1 MKRMNEA
8 NFKRFLIACL
18 FAFLVACSSS
28 QPSLSPLAK
37 DAVILA
43 YGDSL
48 TFGTGANSDTE
59 SYPAVLAQLTQRRVV
74 NAGIPGEVSSEGL
87 ERLTSMLEQ
96 HQPDL
101 VVLCNGGNDLIRRLD
116 KRQLQNNLNQMIQLI
131 KQHNAQVVMIAV
143 PTLGLG
149 LTVPDLYPQVAL
161 QHQLPIEMDVLVDVE
176 SQPALKSDPIH
187 PNAEGYRIM
196 ANQIYHLLQQTGAVN

>member
-101 VVLCNGGNDLIRRLD
+101 VVLCHWGNDLIRRLD
-116 KRQLQNNLNQMIQLI
+116 KRQLQNNLNQMIELI

-143 PTLGLG
+143 PTIGLG
-149 LTVPDLYPQVAL
+149 LTVPDSVSYTHLT
-161 QHQLPIEMDVLVDVE
+161 LPTILLV
-176 SQPALKSDPIH
+176 
-187 PNAEGYRIM
+187 
-196 ANQIYHLLQQTGAVN
+196 

>member
-101 VVLCNGGNDLIRRLD
+101 VVLCHGGNYLILRLD
-116 KRQLQNNLNQMIQLI
+116 KRQLQNNLNQMIELI

-149 LTVPDLYPQVAL
+149 LTVPDLYPQVEL
-161 QHQLPIEMDVLVDVE
+161 QHQLQIEMDVLVDVE

>member
-18 FAFLVACSSS
+18 FAFLVACSIS

-101 VVLCNGGNDLIRRLD
+101 VVLCHGGNDLIRRLD
-116 KRQLQNNLNQMIQLI
+116 KRQLQNNLNQMI
-131 KQHNAQVVMIAV
+131 
-143 PTLGLG
+143 
-149 LTVPDLYPQVAL
+149 
-161 QHQLPIEMDVLVDVE
+161 
-176 SQPALKSDPIH
+176 
-187 PNAEGYRIM
+187 
-196 ANQIYHLLQQTGAVN
+196 

>member
-101 VVLCNGGNDLIRRLD
+101 VVLCHGGNDLIRRLD
-116 KRQLQNNLNQMIQLI
+116 KRQLQNNLNQMIELI

-149 LTVPDLYPQVAL
+149 LTVPDLYPQVEL

>member
-101 VVLCNGGNDLIRRLD
+101 VVLCHGGNDLIRRLD
-116 KRQLQNNLNQMIQLI
+116 KRQLQNNLNQMIELI

-149 LTVPDLYPQVAL
+149 LTVPDLYPQVEL

-196 ANQIYHLLQQTGAVN
+196 ANQIYHLLQQTGAGN